1 MKVLIIELFWRVA
14 FLFLPSVSEA
24 ALASQPYRP
33 SLFSNETIRNF
44 STLYSDVILITSCI
58 VLMIFGLTIGYFFP
72 TPKYGAKPF
81 PKPIKLMI
89 SVFGGVLAFVYYVHT
104 EKNITPAVIIWV
116 AGVSFVFPAIIHL
129 FHAAAIKIT
138 GSKVNITDQD
148 LKDIESTFRKE
159 D

>member
-1 MKVLIIELFWRVA
+1 MKALILQLFWRVA
-14 FLFLPSVSEA
+14 WLFLPLVSEV
-24 ALASQPYRP
+24 ALASQPHRP
-33 SLFSNETIRNF
+33 SAFSNEMIRYF
-44 STLYSDVILITSCI
+44 STLYSDVILIVSCV
-58 VLMIFGLTIGYFFP
+58 VLLVFGSTIGYFFP

-89 SVFGGVLAFVYYVHT
+89 SVFGGILAFIYYVHT
-104 EKNITPAVIIWV
+104 EKNITPAVVIWV

>member
-14 FLFLPSVSEA
+14 FLFLPLFSEA

-33 SLFSNETIRNF
+33 SVFSNETIRTF
-44 STLYSDVILITSCI
+44 STLYSDVILIASCI
-58 VLMIFGLTIGYFFP
+58 VLMIFGSTIGYFFP

-89 SVFGGVLAFVYYVHT
+89 SVFGGVLAFVYYIHT